1 MDEEN
6 MTTER
11 AMQTQQ
17 AMRAQQN
24 LPIGEKQIG
33 EAMERLR
40 KYKTGKA
47 ALDERVVN
55 AEEWWKNNHWER
67 FGSESSNEN
76 DPEPVSAWLFNSI
89 INKHA
94 DFMDNYPCPAILP
107 REESDEELAKI
118 LTEVVPVILEQNKYD
133 STYNECSWDKPKTG
147 TAIYL
152 SLIHI

>member
-6 MTTER
+6 MTTEQ

-67 FGSESSNEN
+67 FGSESSKGIH
-76 DPEPVSAWLFNSI
+76 PHHP
-89 INKHA
+89 
-94 DFMDNYPCPAILP
+94 PAGL
-107 REESDEELAKI
+107 R
-118 LTEVVPVILEQNKYD
+118 
-133 STYNECSWDKPKTG
+133 
-147 TAIYL
+147 
-152 SLIHI
+152 